1 LQTLHSPFLNYCVD
15 FRQFFTES
23 PLFSSD
29 EQVSFRIFDIVSHFG
44 TAALFWSD
52 WHHRNG
58 KNWRFLPFIYFT
70 GHLEE
75 TMFPGQVLYEATKLG

>member
-52 WHHRNG
+52 WHHRNS
-58 KNWRFLPFIYFT
+58 KKLEILAL
-70 GHLEE
+70 HL
-75 TMFPGQVLYEATKLG
+75 FYGAPGRNNVSWPSVV